1 MKTFSAPSPIRT
13 MAALALAVSL
23 TLAGCGGGAAP
34 DAQAAEPGAQDEAKQ
49 DQGPAVPV
57 EVARVARRPISASYA
72 GTATL
77 EAPAEAQVVAKTS
90 GVVLQILAEE
100 GDVVRAGQ
108 VLARIDPEK
117 PRLEMERARA
127 SVRKL
132 ENNYR
137 RAQELLGARLVSAE
151 SVEQIR
157 YDLESARASYELARL
172 ELSYTDIV
180 APFDGVVAE
189 RMVKVGNLVPL
200 NAPVFRVVDN
210 SRLEAVLNVPERE
223 MSTLKPGLPLRMK
236 VDAIPGKFFEG
247 TVDRVSP
254 VVDAGSGTF
263 RVVATFAGGGELRPG
278 MFGRID
284 VVYDERENALTMPR
298 IALLENEGEP
308 AVFVVREAKAV
319 RVPVQLG
326 YMNGEYAEVR
336 AGLSE
341 GDAVVT
347 AGKVA
352 IRDGSAVEV
361 INADGPAEAPAGNAA
376 IAQAY

>member
-1 MKTFSAPSPIRT
+1 MKTSSAPSPIRSL
-13 MAALALAVSL
+13 ASLALAVSL
-23 TLAGCGGGAAP
+23 ALAGCGGGAAP
-34 DAQAAEPGAQDEAKQ
+34 EAQAAETDAKA
-49 DQGPAVPV
+49 DAKEDLAPAVPV
-57 EVARVARRPISASYA
+57 EVARVTRRPISASYT
-72 GTATL
+72 GTTNL

-100 GDVVRAGQ
+100 GDLVRAGQ

-132 ENNYR
+132 ENNFR
-137 RAQELLGARLVSAE
+137 RAKELLASRLVSAE

-180 APFDGVVAE
+180 APFDGVVAQ
-189 RMVKVGNLVPL
+189 RMIKVGNLVPL
-200 NAPVFRVVDN
+200 NAPAFRVVDN

-223 MSTLKPGLPLRMK
+223 MATLVPGLPLRMK
-236 VDAIPGKFFEG
+236 VDAIPGKVFEG
-247 TVDRVSP
+247 VVDRVSP

-263 RVVATFAGGGELRPG
+263 RVVAAFAGGGQLRPG

-284 VVYDERENALTMPR
+284 VVYDERQDALTMPR
-298 IALLENEGEP
+298 VALLENEGEP
-308 AVFVVREAKAV
+308 AVFVVREEKAV

-326 YMNGEYAEVR
+326 YMNGEFAEVR

-361 INADGPAEAPAGNAA
+361 INTEPVPAAAASEPAV
-376 IAQAY
+376 AQAY

>member
-1 MKTFSAPSPIRT
+1 MKTSSAPSPIRSL
-13 MAALALAVSL
+13 AALALAVSL
-23 TLAGCGGGAAP
+23 ALAGCGGSAAP
-34 DAQAAEPGAQDEAKQ
+34 EAQAAETDAKA
-49 DQGPAVPV
+49 DAKEDLAPAVPV
-57 EVARVARRPISASYA
+57 EVARVTRRPISASYT
-72 GTATL
+72 GTANL

-100 GDVVRAGQ
+100 GDLVRAGQ

-132 ENNYR
+132 ENNFR
-137 RAQELLGARLVSAE
+137 RAKELLASRLVSAE

-180 APFDGVVAE
+180 APFDGVVAQ
-189 RMVKVGNLVPL
+189 RMIKVGNLVPL
-200 NAPVFRVVDN
+200 NASAFRVVDN

-223 MSTLKPGLPLRMK
+223 MATLVPGLPLRMK
-236 VDAIPGKFFEG
+236 VDAIPGKVFEG
-247 TVDRVSP
+247 VVDRVSP

-263 RVVATFAGGGELRPG
+263 RVVAAFAGGGQLRPG

-284 VVYDERENALTMPR
+284 VVYDERQDALTMPR
-298 IALLENEGEP
+298 VALLENEGEP
-308 AVFVVREAKAV
+308 AVFVVREEKAV

-326 YMNGEYAEVR
+326 YMNGEFAEVR

-352 IRDGSAVEV
+352 IRDGSTVEV
-361 INADGPAEAPAGNAA
+361 INTEPVPAAAASEPAV
-376 IAQAY
+376 AQAY